1 MAHNKDLA
9 TFNLGVVLQETGINP
24 DTLRAWE
31 RRYGLPMPECSD
43 GGHRLYSERDIDT
56 VKWLLE
62 RQKEGMRIGQAVT
75 LWEKISKQ
83 GEDPFLEY
91 PLPGSEM
98 ESFLE
103 FQESK
108 STGTDE
114 MFSMVRDAW
123 LDAALAFEEE
133 KAEQIL
139 SEAFARYSLEDVWEE
154 VLVKGLE
161 KIGDSWYGG
170 EVTVQQEHFATSLV
184 IQRLHSLIEAAPPPI
199 RKEVITVACPPGEE
213 HTLAPLL
220 ITLFLRRKGYPVIY
234 LGANVPIANLENS
247 LEKTGSQIII
257 LTAQILETGMS
268 LVETAQLLTQSGF
281 RVGYGGRIFNLF
293 PELRKRVPGIYLGQ
307 RLSEVGDTIQDLT
320 QKYDPEEFENIEI
333 PEKYQTLLEDFERI
347 EYKVWDQLREQA
359 VSFDLTKNEIDFING
374 KLNQAIKASLF
385 LGDIQYLSVELQWL
399 SNLLKSRKIS
409 DDQLKDYLTE
419 TARIHRELLNNGENL
434 IIKTISE
441 ASAEV

>member
-1 MAHNKDLA
+1 MAHDRDLA

-31 RRYGLPMPECSD
+31 RRYGLPMPERSD

-75 LWEKISKQ
+75 LWKKISNQ

-91 PLPGSEM
+91 PLPGAEM
-98 ESFLE
+98 ENFLE
-103 FQESK
+103 FEDSK
-108 STGTDE
+108 NTGTDE
-114 MFSMVRDAW
+114 MFSMVREAW
-123 LDAALAFEEE
+123 LDAALAFQEE

-139 SEAFARYSLEDVWEE
+139 TEAFARYSLEDVWEE

-170 EVTVQQEHFATSLV
+170 DVTVQQEHFATSLV

-234 LGANVPIANLENS
+234 LGANVPLANLEKS
-247 LEKTGSQIII
+247 LEKTGSKIII

-268 LVETAQLLTQSGF
+268 LVQTAQHLTQSGY

-293 PELRKRVPGIYLGQ
+293 PELRNRVPGIYLGQ
-307 RLSEVGDTIQDLT
+307 RLSGVGNTIQDLI
-320 QKYDPEEFENIEI
+320 QKQSAEDFENIDM
-333 PEKYQTLLEDFERI
+333 PEKYQILLEEFEKI
-347 EYKVWDQLREQA
+347 EYKVWDRLREQ
-359 VSFDLTKNEIDFING
+359 SETFDLTRNEIDFING
-374 KLNQAIKASLF
+374 KLNQAIKASLY
-385 LGDIQYLSVELQWL
+385 LGDIQYLAVELKWL
-399 SNLLKSRKIS
+399 GNLLKSRKIS
-409 DDQLKDYLTE
+409 NDQLKKYLTE
-419 TARIHRELLNNGENL
+419 TAGIHRELLDNGDNL
-434 IIKTISE
+434 IIKTLMEAGSE
-441 ASAEV
+441 F